1 VSDAN
6 GKRKYTAPEPAP
18 SIFKKKTT
26 ESSKPKVDEKS
37 TTKQS
42 SAEEK
47 QKDEKKEDE
56 TKTEEKSEKV
66 LFLVNDSYSS
76 LLIVKKHT
84 CHQADKQFKQQKYQ
98 EQGRHC

>member
-1 VSDAN
+1 MSLTFSATQKKHINFVFSLSGIKNPRVAVSDAN

-47 QKDEKKEDE
+47 QKEEKKEDV

-66 LFLVNDSYSS
+66 
-76 LLIVKKHT
+76 
-84 CHQADKQFKQQKYQ
+84 
-98 EQGRHC
+98 